1 MRYGHDIVDCDSSKV
16 SVSGGGGGHQEAV
29 VAAGECVGAED
40 AGHPV
45 HRGAVLS
52 PVTRALMVTSAITR
66 PPGADMS
73 PDDVAHARGHRSL
86 VITRL
91 GAIVARVKCRAE

>member
-1 MRYGHDIVDCDSSKV
+1 MILLTVTSSKV

-29 VAAGECVGAED
+29 VAASQCVGAED

-45 HRGAVLS
+45 HRGAALS
-52 PVTRALMVTSAITR
+52 PITRGLMVTITSTR
-66 PPGADMS
+66 PPGTDMS

-86 VITRL
+86 VITRF
-91 GAIVARVKCRAE
+91 GAMLAWVKCRAE

>member
-1 MRYGHDIVDCDSSKV
+1 MILLTVTSSKV

-29 VAAGECVGAED
+29 VAASQCVGAED

-45 HRGAVLS
+45 HRGAAVSL
-52 PVTRALMVTSAITR
+52 VTRGLMVTITSTSTG

-91 GAIVARVKCRAE
+91 GAILARVKCRAE